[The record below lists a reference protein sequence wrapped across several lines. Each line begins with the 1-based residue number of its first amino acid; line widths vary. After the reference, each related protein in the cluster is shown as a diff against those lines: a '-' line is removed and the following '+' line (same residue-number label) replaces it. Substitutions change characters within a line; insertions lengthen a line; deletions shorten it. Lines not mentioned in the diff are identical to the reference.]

1 VWGDYALENKGCQ
14 DFTKKLRFTLD
25 NILEYG
31 TLAPVE
37 KCAPTKSGRFAF

>member
-1 VWGDYALENKGCQ
+1 MLLKTKAVKILQ
-14 DFTKKLRFTLD
+14 KKLQIALD